1 MSVKTTAAFE
11 SKLLHSRTFP
21 IVDDRLA
28 ELADTQ
34 HAMFTCDRQGDV
46 SRFNNH
52 LKQQYLEEFLG
63 LENVDYRVCMYCH
76 LFGVPTDGDEWPLTA
91 VCPDCM
97 DELPR
102 EPEAYERAA
111 ETETGP

>member
-11 SKLLHSRTFP
+11 SELLHSRTFP

-28 ELADTQ
+28 ELAETQ

-52 LKQQYLEEFLG
+52 LKQQYLEQFLG

-76 LFGVPTDGDEWPLTA
+76 LFAVPADRH
-91 VCPDCM
+91 
-97 DELPR
+97 PR
-102 EPEAYERAA
+102 VATRGCLSGLYGRP
-111 ETETGP
+111 TGTRSRRGCS